1 VGVVV
6 YVLCGEWGLVSG
18 EWWYVSVCFG
28 GVARG
33 YGDAGH
39 ARGHSHHDE
48 QLGSVTNDE

>member
-6 YVLCGEWGLVSG
+6 YVLCGGGGYVC
-18 EWWYVSVCFG
+18 VSVWFG
-28 GVARG
+28 VVRG

-48 QLGSVTNDE
+48 QLL

>member
-18 EWWYVSVCFG
+18 GMFR
-28 GVARG
+28 GVVRG

-48 QLGSVTNDE
+48 QLL